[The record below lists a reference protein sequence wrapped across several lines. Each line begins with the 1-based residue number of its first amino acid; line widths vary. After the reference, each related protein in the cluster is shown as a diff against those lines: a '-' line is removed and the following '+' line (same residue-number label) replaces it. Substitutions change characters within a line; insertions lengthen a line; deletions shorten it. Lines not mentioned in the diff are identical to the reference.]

1 MSNFKILKTIAILCL
16 PIMAQAQTLHNNGAT
31 FFVNSGATVQVNGAV
46 KNETGSSWK
55 NEGSV
60 NVTGDFENNQSMQF
74 TPPAGV
80 TRFEGTTAQAVS
92 GIYSFKTYDVV
103 FNNPNGI
110 TLNTDLRVQ
119 HSAFFIDGI
128 VTPTG
133 NKVLEFDSPAMM
145 GNTPSDSSH
154 VNGKVL
160 KQGLGSFIYPVGN
173 GIRYQP
179 IAINLSNNSDGM
191 YVRYNTG
198 NASANPYT
206 ANGTEATPLVAYN
219 ANEFWNCDVPFGG
232 VATGTVTMYW
242 DDYNNTGIGNIADLK
257 VAHLSNS
264 EWLNEGTTATGTIA
278 SGSVTSNVLNS
289 WSPFTLGSISMN
301 SSLPVTLI
309 SFTGKKEATANVL
322 NWTTS
327 MEQNN
332 AYFHVQ
338 RSQDARNFTTIAK
351 VNTKAINGN
360 SSTML
365 KYELQDENPST
376 GNNYYK
382 LEQVDLDG
390 NSSYSEVINI
400 YRDANGNIIS
410 IYPNPTKGML
420 YVECLF
426 LTEGEAAI
434 ILSDLS
440 GRKIK
445 EVQANTTTGIHTM
458 SFDMSDVSKGM
469 YMLKVSQGNQ
479 VISTQRVE
487 KCE

>member
-1 MSNFKILKTIAILCL
+1 
-16 PIMAQAQTLHNNGAT
+16 
-31 FFVNSGATVQVNGAV
+31 
-46 KNETGSSWK
+46 
-55 NEGSV
+55 
-60 NVTGDFENNQSMQF
+60 
-74 TPPAGV
+74 
-80 TRFEGTTAQAVS
+80 
-92 GIYSFKTYDVV
+92 
-103 FNNPNGI
+103 
-110 TLNTDLRVQ
+110 
-119 HSAFFIDGI
+119 
-128 VTPTG
+128 
-133 NKVLEFDSPAMM
+133 
-145 GNTPSDSSH
+145 PSDSSH

-179 IAINLSNNSDGM
+179 IAINLSDNSDGM

-198 NASANPYT
+198 NAGANPYT
-206 ANGTEATPLVAYN
+206 ANGSEATPLIAFN

-232 VATGTVTMYW
+232 VATGIVTMYW
-242 DDYNNTGIGNIADLK
+242 DDYNNTGIGNITALK

-264 EWLNEGTTATGTIA
+264 EWVNEGTTATGTIA
-278 SGSVTSNVLNS
+278 AGSVTSNVLNS
-289 WSPFTLGSISMN
+289 WSPFTLGSISM
-301 SSLPVTLI
+301 SSPLPVTLL
-309 SFTGKKEATANVL
+309 SFTGNRETTANVL

-365 KYELQDENPST
+365 RYELQDEHPST
-376 GNNYYK
+376 GNNYYR

-390 NSSYSEVINI
+390 NSSYSEVINL

-445 EVQANTTTGIHTM
+445 EIQMNTSTGSNTI
-458 SFDMSDVSKGM
+458 SFDMSDVSIGM
-469 YMLKVSQGNQ
+469 YLLKVSQGNQ
-479 VISTQRVE
+479 VISIQKIE